1 MTPSPKS
8 KFLAFI
14 LLCGLGTFGAHRF
27 YVGKIGTGILYL
39 LTIGGGFT
47 IGLWIDIVKILM
59 NKFTDKEGR
68 VVSQWRLDEFFDG
81 DKAKE
86 RSEQKTNQN

>member
-8 KFLAFI
+8 KLI
-14 LLCGLGTFGAHRF
+14 TLCLCGFGVLGAHRF

-59 NKFTDKEGR
+59 NKFTYTEGR

-81 DKAKE
+81 DRVKE
-86 RSEQKTNQN
+86 HSEQKTNQN

>member
-27 YVGKIGTGILYL
+27 YVGKIGTGVIWFLTGECFGIGVLVDVITL
-39 LTIGGGFT
+39 LKGKFKDEDGN
-47 IGLWIDIVKILM
+47 DISK
-59 NKFTDKEGR
+59 
-68 VVSQWRLDEFFDG
+68 WRLDEFFDG
-81 DKAKE
+81 DRVKE
-86 RSEQKTNQN
+86 HSEQKTNQN